1 MKLIFIF
8 AFLFI
13 LSGCDVLPA
22 GSVYRSN
29 SSGSGS
35 NERNE
40 FANLMAKDKIN
51 KDKVTAEV
59 LTYLLNESDSSQPRT
74 AVVITNNSNCDIIFR
89 MVRLNKNLIYNLP
102 IARNSKNQFVVEKG
116 NYTLKSK
123 ICNANYYSQK
133 NIIEPLILKLSN

>member
-1 MKLIFIF
+1 MKLIFLF

-22 GSVYRSN
+22 GSVY
-29 SSGSGS
+29 GSTS
-35 NERNE
+35 TTNERNE
-40 FANLMAKDKIN
+40 FATLMAKDKMN
-51 KDKVTAEV
+51 KDQVTAEV

-89 MVRLNKNLIYNLP
+89 MVRLNSNLVYNLP

-116 NYTLKSK
+116 NYTMKSK

-133 NIIEPLILKLSN
+133 SITDALILTLSN

>member
-1 MKLIFIF
+1 MKLIFLF

-22 GSVYRSN
+22 GSVY
-29 SSGSGS
+29 GSTS
-35 NERNE
+35 TTNERNE
-40 FANLMAKDKIN
+40 FATLMAKDKIN

-59 LTYLLNESDSSQPRT
+59 LTYLLNDSDPKESRT